1 MAGIFNSKPPTP
13 VPWSVPL
20 VNKPPWWLGL
30 AFAPILASAVIFGE
44 GPTWMPAI
52 VDKGGGVL
60 GVLSCILGSF
70 NQREHEVIVTGREV
84 EVRRRWTSTRFHLRQ
99 VVWVI
104 DPILSQVGPVR
115 VDGAQRR
122 IGRVR
127 LPRIAPWPQLVT
139 TFVDP
144 FTWVR
149 PLGVSPVRTRGGGLS
164 RRRRGLRAPKVTPD
178 PA

>member
-1 MAGIFNSKPPTP
+1 MHRRAAAPAEPRSIQ
-13 VPWSVPL
+13 L

-30 AFAPILASAVIFGE
+30 AFAPILASAVVFGE
-44 GPTWMPAI
+44 GPTWLPTI
-52 VDKGGGVL
+52 VDKGGGTL

-70 NQREHEVIVTGREV
+70 NQRDHEVIVAGGDV
-84 EVRRRWTSTRFHLRQ
+84 EVRRRWTSTRFHLSQ

-115 VDGAQRR
+115 VDGAVRR
-122 IGRVR
+122 FGRVR
-127 LPRIAPWPQLVT
+127 LPRLVPWPQLVT

-149 PLGVSPVRTRGGGLS
+149 DLRIRPRCTRGGGLS
-164 RRRRGLRAPKVTPD
+164 RRRRGLRATKGEAPVV
-178 PA
+178 A